1 MANFSDLIVVDN
13 LVLLVIFPEEKRDHG
28 NEKCPNADTN
38 TNAHLS
44 TNR

>member
-13 LVLLVIFPEEKRDHG
+13 LVLFVIFPEEKR
-28 NEKCPNADTN
+28 NYRNQKCSNADTN

-44 TNR
+44 TNG